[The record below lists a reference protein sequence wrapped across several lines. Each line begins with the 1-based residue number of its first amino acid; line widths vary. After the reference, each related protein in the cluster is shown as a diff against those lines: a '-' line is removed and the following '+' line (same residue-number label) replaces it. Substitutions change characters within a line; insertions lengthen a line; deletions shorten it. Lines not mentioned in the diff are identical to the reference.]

1 MVADPDAV
9 RSVAAGP
16 IGKTAG
22 PAAAPTPD
30 YDTEWQRRYQKMVM
44 TAEQA
49 VAKIRPG
56 QRVFIGT
63 GGAQPLRLVRALVAR
78 HAALADL
85 LVLQSLTFGE
95 APYALKELAD
105 HFSVNAFFVSANVR
119 DMIQEGYGYYT
130 PIALS
135 DIPRLLAS
143 GEIPLDVA
151 LIQVTPPDI
160 HGRCS
165 LGISV
170 DIVKSAAANAGLVI
184 AQVNPQMPWTL
195 GNSFLSVLDLDI
207 LVPVDEPLV
216 EAAGAEADDG
226 ISAEGS
232 AVGLSTQSTRA
243 IGQNVAS
250 LVEDGS
256 TLEIGIG
263 RIPQAVVP
271 FLKRKKDLGIH
282 SELVTDS
289 VIELVES
296 GAVTGAQK
304 TTDRG
309 KIVTTLAIGSRRL
322 YDFVDNNPLF
332 SFNPTEYVND
342 PLVIGRQIKMVA
354 INTALEV
361 DLTGQVC
368 ADSLGTSFYSGVGGQ
383 ADFNQGAGRSSGGRA
398 IIALPSTAIGGTVS
412 RIVATLRPGAGV
424 VTTRVS
430 VHYVVTEYGI
440 AYLRGKSVQERA
452 MALITIAHPDFREE
466 LLAKALEHRWVNPE
480 MADVEGRLF
489 VGPEEVRTTTVLDDG
504 TLIRFRAMGPTDE
517 TATRDLFYSLSR
529 ETLYYRYMSNLERI
543 SRKELRNYVYIDHR
557 NQVAIVGTLP
567 EAHGE
572 EIIAIG
578 GYYLDQKTNR
588 AEVAFIVR
596 DDWQGRGIGTFI
608 MKHLTGIAKRNG
620 IAGFTA
626 EVLTGNKPMQAVLDH
641 SNMKVRR
648 SHGDGVFHYELDF

>member
-1 MVADPDAV
+1 MGEMCIPHFDAD
-9 RSVAAGP
+9 
-16 IGKTAG
+16 
-22 PAAAPTPD
+22 
-30 YDTEWQRRYQKMVM
+30 WQDKYKNMVM

-49 VAKIRPG
+49 VACIRPG

-78 HAALADL
+78 HADL
-85 LVLQSLTFGE
+85 TDLQVLQSLTFGE
-95 APYALKELAD
+95 APYALRELSD
-105 HFSVNAFFVSANVR
+105 HFSVNTFFVSANVR
-119 DMIQEGYGYYT
+119 RMIQEGYGDYT
-130 PIALS
+130 PVSLS
-135 DIPRLLAS
+135 EIPRLLAS
-143 GEIPLDVA
+143 GEMPLDVA
-151 LIQVTPPDI
+151 LIQVTPPDVQ
-160 HGRCS
+160 GRCS

-216 EAAGAEADDG
+216 ETIGLRPANEV
-226 ISAEGS
+226 S
-232 AVGLSTQSTRA
+232 VGPSTESPGEITQA
-243 IGQNVAS
+243 IGQNLAS

-256 TLEIGIG
+256 TVELGLG
-263 RIPQAVVP
+263 QMPHAVVP
-271 FLKRKKDLGIH
+271 FLKGKKDLGIH
-282 SELVTDS
+282 SELITDS
-289 VIELVES
+289 MVDLVEA
-296 GAVTGAQK
+296 GVVTGAQK
-304 TTDRG
+304 SRDRG
-309 KIVTTLAIGSRRL
+309 KIVTSLAIGTRRL
-322 YDFVDNNPLF
+322 YDFVHDNPLF

-342 PLVIGRQIKMVA
+342 PFIIGQQHKMVA

-368 ADSLGTSFYSGVGGQ
+368 ADSLGTTFYSGAGGQ
-383 ADFNQGAGRSSGGRA
+383 GDFNMGAGYSPGGRA
-398 IIALPSTAIGGTVS
+398 IIVLPSTANGGTVS

-424 VTTRVS
+424 VTTRVA

-452 MALITIAHPDFREE
+452 MALITIAHPNFREE
-466 LLAKALEHRWVNPE
+466 LLSRAVEYRWVHPE
-480 MADVEGRLF
+480 MADIEGRLF

-504 TLIRFRAMGPTDE
+504 TLLSFRSMGPTDE
-517 TATRDLFYSLSR
+517 PATRDLFYSLSQ
-529 ETLYYRYMSNLERI
+529 ETLYYRYMSHLERI
-543 SRKELRNYVYIDHR
+543 PRRQLRNFVYIDHR
-557 NQVAIVGTLP
+557 NEVAIVGTLR

-596 DDWQGRGIGTFI
+596 DNWQRRGIGTFI
-608 MKHLTGIAKRNG
+608 MKHLINIAKRNG

-626 EVLTGNKPMQAVLDH
+626 EVLTGNKAMQAVIDH
-641 SNMKVRR
+641 SNLQVRR
-648 SHGDGVFHYELDF
+648 TVREGVVHYELDF

>member
-9 RSVAAGP
+9 RSASAGP
-16 IGKTAG
+16 IGETAR
-22 PAAAPTPD
+22 PAGAPTPD
-30 YDTEWQRRYQKMVM
+30 YDTNWQRRYQKMVM

-49 VAKIRPG
+49 AAKIRPG

-184 AQVNPQMPWTL
+184 AQVNPRMPWTL

-271 FLKRKKDLGIH
+271 FLKRKKDVGIH
-282 SELVTDS
+282 SELITDS
-289 VIELVES
+289 VIELVDS

-342 PLVIGRQIKMVA
+342 PLVIGRQNKMVA

-398 IIALPSTAIGGTVS
+398 IIALPSTAGGGTVS

-517 TATRDLFYSLSR
+517 PATRDLFYSLSR

-608 MKHLTGIAKRNG
+608 MKHLTSIAKRNG

>member
-1 MVADPDAV
+1 MAAVTVDIPNYDAQWLQ
-9 RSVAAGP
+9 RYHKM
-16 IGKTAG
+16 IM
-22 PAAAPTPD
+22 TP
-30 YDTEWQRRYQKMVM
+30 
-44 TAEQA
+44 EQA
-49 VAKIRPG
+49 VAKIKPG

-63 GGAQPLRLVRALVAR
+63 GGAQPLALVRALVAR
-78 HAALADL
+78 HRELTDL
-85 LVLQSLTFGE
+85 QVLQSLTFGE
-95 APYALKELAD
+95 APYAMKELAD
-105 HFSVNAFFVSANVR
+105 HFSVNTFFVSDNIRQMV
-119 DMIQEGYGYYT
+119 QEGYGNYT
-130 PIALS
+130 PVALS

-143 GEIPLDVA
+143 GEMPLDVA

-170 DIVKSAAANAGLVI
+170 DIVKAAAANAGLII
-184 AQVNPQMPWTL
+184 AQVNPRMPWTL

-216 EAAGAEADDG
+216 EVPTG
-226 ISAEGS
+226 ISARTANPAGGRPPYPSPATLASEEPATEPS
-232 AVGLSTQSTRA
+232 DEVVRA
-243 IGQNVAS
+243 IGQNLAS

-263 RIPQAVVP
+263 TIPQSVVP
-271 FLKRKKDLGIH
+271 YLKNKRDLGIH

-289 VIELVES
+289 IIELVEA
-296 GAVTGAQK
+296 GVVTGAQK
-304 TTDRG
+304 STDRG

-322 YDFVDNNPLF
+322 YDYVHNNPLF

-342 PLVIGRQIKMVA
+342 PVVIGQQNKMVA

-368 ADSLGTSFYSGVGGQ
+368 ADSLGTRFYSGAGGQ
-383 ADFNQGAGRSSGGRA
+383 ADFNQGAGRSPGGRA
-398 IIALPSTAIGGTVS
+398 IIALPSTAEGGKVS

-424 VTTRVS
+424 VTTRTA

-440 AYLRGKSVQERA
+440 AYLRGKSVQERV

-466 LLAKALEHRWVNPE
+466 LLAKAIEYHWLHPE
-480 MADVEGRLF
+480 MADLEGRIF
-489 VGPEEVRTTTVLDDG
+489 VGPEEVRTSTILEDG
-504 TLIRFRAMGPTDE
+504 TLVRFRAMNPTDE
-517 TATRDLFYSLSR
+517 PATRDLFYSLSQQ
-529 ETLYYRYMSNLERI
+529 TLYYRYMRNLEHIPRQ
-543 SRKELRNYVYIDHR
+543 ELRNYVYIDHR
-557 NQVAIVGTLP
+557 TQVAIVGTIP

-578 GYYLDQKTNR
+578 GYYLNQKTNR

-608 MKHLTGIAKRNG
+608 FKHLAAIAKRNG

-626 EVLTGNKPMQAVLDH
+626 EVLTANKPMQAILDH

-648 SHGDGVFHYELDF
+648 THGDGVFHYELDF